1 MDAERTTYI
10 MIATTIDLVGTYID
24 HNTEHKD
31 WWKEHQKG
39 EAIANK
45 IRKLNAKP
53 LKEIYEKMYKD
64 GIYYLKLHFEGGHD
78 EGGFDDNFEYL
89 DADKVPVINK
99 PNLTKYNPDGWIE
112 HWTPL
117 EYVDPKTKIAQIF
130 KYCVTSYDH
139 KPLTEGWL
147 RSAWYDFGFLEEWGS
162 FAFEGHVY
170 GDVIVSTKDGT
181 FEVEANETAEHYD
194 DKSFNGSMFEEDAA

>member
-1 MDAERTTYI
+1 
-10 MIATTIDLVGTYID
+10 MITKTIELVGTYID
-24 HNTEHKD
+24 HNTDHKD
-31 WWKEHQKG
+31 WWNEHLKG

-45 IRKLNAKP
+45 IKKLNAAP

-64 GIYYLKLHFEGGHD
+64 GIHYLSLHFEGGHD
-78 EGGFDDNFEYL
+78 EGGFNDGFEYL
-89 DADKVPVINK
+89 DEHKKPLKVK

-117 EYVDPKTKIAQIF
+117 EYTDPKTKIAQIF

-139 KPLTEGWL
+139 KPLTEAWL
-147 RSAWYDFGFLEEWGS
+147 QSAWYDFGFLEEWGS

-170 GDVIVSTKDGT
+170 GDVIVSTKNGT
-181 FEVEANETAEHYD
+181 YEVEASESVEQYEN
-194 DKSFNGSMFEEDAA
+194 KSSKGSMFEEVAA

>member
-1 MDAERTTYI
+1 
-10 MIATTIDLVGTYID
+10 MIATEIELVGTYIN
-24 HNTEHKD
+24 HNTDHKNWWSEHL
-31 WWKEHQKG
+31 KG
-39 EAIANK
+39 EAIALK
-45 IRKLNAKP
+45 IKKLNAAP

-64 GIYYLKLHFEGGHD
+64 GIHYLSLHFEGGHD
-78 EGGFDDNFEYL
+78 EGGFNDGFEYL
-89 DADKVPVINK
+89 DEHKKPLKVK

-117 EYVDPKTKIAQIF
+117 EYTDPKTKIAQIF

-139 KPLTEGWL
+139 KPLTEAWL
-147 RSAWYDFGFLEEWGS
+147 QSAWYDFGFLEEWGS

-181 FEVEANETAEHYD
+181 YKIEANETHEQYE
-194 DKSFNGSMFEEDAA
+194 DKSSEGSMFVEDAA

>member
-1 MDAERTTYI
+1 
-10 MIATTIDLVGTYID
+10 MIAKTIDLVGTYID
-24 HNTEHKD
+24 HNAEHKD
-31 WWKEHQKG
+31 WWSEHLKG

-45 IRKLNAKP
+45 IKKLNASP
-53 LKEIYEKMYKD
+53 LKEVYEKMYKD
-64 GIYYLKLHFEGGHD
+64 GIHYLSLHFEGGHD
-78 EGGFDDNFEYL
+78 EGGFNDGFEYL
-89 DADKVPVINK
+89 DEHKKPLKVK

-117 EYVDPKTKIAQIF
+117 EYTDPKTKIAQIF

-139 KPLTEGWL
+139 KPLTEAWL
-147 RSAWYDFGFLEEWGS
+147 QSAWYDFGFLEEWGS

-181 FEVEANETAEHYD
+181 YKIEANETHEQYE
-194 DKSFNGSMFEEDAA
+194 DKSSEGSMFVEDAA

>member
-10 MIATTIDLVGTYID
+10 MIATEIELVGTYIN
-24 HNTEHKD
+24 HNTDHKNWWSEHL
-31 WWKEHQKG
+31 KG
-39 EAIANK
+39 EAIALK
-45 IRKLNAKP
+45 IKKLNAAP

-64 GIYYLKLHFEGGHD
+64 GIHYLSLHFEGGHD
-78 EGGFDDNFEYL
+78 EGGFNDGFEYL
-89 DADKVPVINK
+89 DEHKKPLKVK

-117 EYVDPKTKIAQIF
+117 EYTDPKTKIAQIF

-139 KPLTEGWL
+139 KPLTEAWL
-147 RSAWYDFGFLEEWGS
+147 QSAWYDFGFLEEWGS

-170 GDVIVSTKDGT
+170 GDVIVSTKNGT
-181 FEVEANETAEHYD
+181 YEVEASESVEQYEN
-194 DKSFNGSMFEEDAA
+194 KSSKGSMFEEVAA

>member
-1 MDAERTTYI
+1 
-10 MIATTIDLVGTYID
+10 MIATEIELVGTYIN
-24 HNTEHKD
+24 HNTDHKNWWSEHL
-31 WWKEHQKG
+31 KG

-45 IRKLNAKP
+45 IKKLNAAP

-64 GIYYLKLHFEGGHD
+64 GIHYLSLHFEGGHD
-78 EGGFDDNFEYL
+78 EGGFNDGFEYL
-89 DADKVPVINK
+89 DEHKKPLKVK

-117 EYVDPKTKIAQIF
+117 EYTDPKTKIAQIF

-139 KPLTEGWL
+139 KPLTEAWL
-147 RSAWYDFGFLEEWGS
+147 QSAWYDFGFLEEWGS

-170 GDVIVSTKDGT
+170 GDVIVSTKNGT
-181 FEVEANETAEHYD
+181 YEVEASESVEQYEN
-194 DKSFNGSMFEEDAA
+194 KSSKGSMFEEVAA